1 MLFAVFCGKNS
12 TKKLLKIIKRK
23 EKERKR
29 KLKGNKNGKFNI
41 IFFVPK

>member
-1 MLFAVFCGKNS
+1 MILYCLLFSVAKNS

-29 KLKGNKNGKFNI
+29 KLKGNKKW
-41 IFFVPK
+41 